1 MDWFDVNRYQIY
13 FMIMIFNI
21 INTEQNG
28 NYRIDAIDQR
38 KRKTNKQTN
47 KQKQELTFKYF
58 NSDSVK

>member
-1 MDWFDVNRYQIY
+1 
-13 FMIMIFNI
+13 MIMIFNI